1 MTEKIKILFL
11 AANSSDD
18 NRRRLEQEA
27 REIREKI
34 RRGKYRDSF
43 DLITQFAVRPSDLQE
58 TLLEHQPHIVH
69 FSGRGTKNQGIILE
83 NDAGQTQT
91 LSEQVLTGLFRTL
104 KDNIRIIVFNACYT
118 NRQAA
123 ALAEIVDYAIGI
135 NESVESDT
143 AVTFST
149 SFYQALAFGRTVKEA
164 FDLAV
169 TQLMLEKAEEYQRP
183 VFKTHSDVDISQ
195 SFLKLI
201 KQAGRSPTGNHGP
214 LFPQISAALRQR
226 CLELFGLFDELRTP
240 ADLRAFATTE
250 KLIWVKKSIPNSSE
264 INYDRLLDSLLRTGR
279 SISEPAL
286 FDLLNELADRYRGD
300 FKGEVCESLIEA
312 ISKEF
317 A

>member
-18 NRRRLEQEA
+18 NHRRLEQEA
-27 REIREKI
+27 REIRERI

-43 DLITQFAVRPSDLQE
+43 DLITQWAVRPCDLQE

-69 FSGRGTKNQGIILE
+69 FSGRGTKDQGFILE
-83 NDAGQTQT
+83 NDAGQTRT

-118 NRQAA
+118 NSQAA

-135 NESVESDT
+135 NESVEADA

-169 TQLMLEKAEEYQRP
+169 NQLMLEKAEEYQQP
-183 VFKTHSDVDISQ
+183 VFKTHFDVDISQ

-201 KQAGRSPTGNHGP
+201 KQAGRSFTGNHGWP
-214 LFPQISAALRQR
+214 FPPISAALRQR
-226 CLELFGLFDELRTP
+226 CRELFDICDEFSSP
-240 ADLRAFATTE
+240 DNLRAFFQTAELRPFAQCVRRTANLDFDQ
-250 KLIWVKKSIPNSSE
+250 LISCLQSSGLE
-264 INYDRLLDSLLRTGR
+264 RPGLLDLLEQLESRYKR
-279 SISEPAL
+279 
-286 FDLLNELADRYRGD
+286 DYRGQ
-300 FKGEVCESLIEA
+300 VCEEL
-312 ISKEF
+312 KEDY
-317 A
+317 AKEVA